1 MAQIAF
7 VFAGQGAQYS
17 GMGQELWQD
26 WAEAKE
32 VFALADRLRPG
43 TSDQCFTSSK
53 EELAL
58 TVNTQPTLFAVDLAC
73 AAVAAV
79 NGIKPA
85 AVAGFSLG
93 ELPALAFSGCLSY
106 EEAFALTCKRAQYMQ
121 EAVQEHEGGMMAVL
135 RLPNQQVEEL
145 CSDIDHVYAVN
156 YNCPGQVVVA
166 GLKAQLPLMAEK
178 VKAAGG
184 RAMPLAVSGAF
195 HCSLMQSAADKLAK
209 DLDHISFAQ
218 PRMPIYSNVTAN
230 IYANG
235 RELLAKQVVSPVLWQ
250 KIIENMLAAGCD
262 TFVEVGAGKTLC
274 GLIKKIAPE
283 QIRVLNIE
291 DRASLSATL
300 AALESI

>member
-17 GMGQELWQD
+17 GMGQQLWQD

-32 VFALADRLRPG
+32 VFALADGLRPG
-43 TSDQCFTSSK
+43 TSAQCFTSDK
-53 EELAL
+53 EELSL
-58 TVNTQPTLFAVDLAC
+58 TINTQPTLFAVDLAC
-73 AAVAAV
+73 AAVAAA

-106 EEAFALTCKRAQYMQ
+106 EEAFLLTCKRAQYMQ
-121 EAVQEHEGGMMAVL
+121 EAAQEHEGGMMAVL
-135 RLPNQQVEEL
+135 RLSNQQVEEL
-145 CSDIDHVYAVN
+145 CTDIDQVYAVN

-166 GLKAQLPLMAEK
+166 GLKTQLPLLAEK

-195 HCSLMQSAADKLAK
+195 HCPLMQSAADKLAQ
-209 DLDHISFAQ
+209 DLAQITFAPPQ
-218 PRMPIYSNVTAN
+218 MPIYSNVTAN
-230 IYANG
+230 VYGNG
-235 RELLAKQVVSPVLWQ
+235 QDLVARQVISPVLWQ
-250 KIIENMLAAGCD
+250 KTIENMLTAGCD

-274 GLIKKIAPE
+274 GLIKKIVPE
-283 QIRVLNIE
+283 HIRVLNIE
-291 DRASLSATL
+291 DRASLGTTL
-300 AALESI
+300 AALESV